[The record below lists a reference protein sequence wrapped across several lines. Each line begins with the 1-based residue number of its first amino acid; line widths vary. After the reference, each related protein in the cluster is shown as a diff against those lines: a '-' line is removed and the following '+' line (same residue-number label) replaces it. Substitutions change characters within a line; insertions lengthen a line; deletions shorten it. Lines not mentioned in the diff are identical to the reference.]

1 MKWNVRSSIGKNQFF
16 FFFVLY
22 SFLFSLKKV
31 QEKKKQIRAIQEKN
45 RAKLIEDGLLTG
57 QEEDAP
63 NILDQEHDED
73 VLF

>member
-1 MKWNVRSSIGKNQFF
+1 M
-16 FFFVLY
+16 Y
-22 SFLFSLKKV
+22 FSLKKV

-45 RAKLIEDGLLTG
+45 RAKLLESGVITDKD
-57 QEEDAP
+57 EDAP

>member
-1 MKWNVRSSIGKNQFF
+1 M
-16 FFFVLY
+16 
-22 SFLFSLKKV
+22 
-31 QEKKKQIRAIQEKN
+31 QEKKKQIRAKQEAL
-45 RAKLIEDGLLTG
+45 RATLIESGTLTG